1 MRPAGTLA
9 PTRTGAGAVRPGS
22 RGGTGT
28 AVLTAGTAAAVA
40 GAGTAVLTAAAST
53 LVASGPGATTRGPA
67 RPRTQRCEGPVAAVR
82 APARPQDPGAGT
94 DVHATLAALFRAAG
108 ARHRFIPHAPE
119 GRTDRASSLRG
130 HPLAQAAKSIV
141 LRVALGKRRR
151 RYVLAVVPGDRRV
164 DLAAVADLL
173 GGTEASFA
181 VRDVAERMTGSVS
194 GSIAPFVLC
203 SPGLEVLVDEGL
215 TGHDEIFFNTGRLD
229 MSVAL
234 AVSDYLALARPTVAS
249 IAER

>member
-1 MRPAGTLA
+1 MSAATLLPAPAGVGA
-9 PTRTGAGAVRPGS
+9 GVGAGAGVARCRVSAGRLLPSGAAGS
-22 RGGTGT
+22 AHAGGG
-28 AVLTAGTAAAVA
+28 L
-40 GAGTAVLTAAAST
+40 
-53 LVASGPGATTRGPA
+53 
-67 RPRTQRCEGPVAAVR
+67 
-82 APARPQDPGAGT
+82 
-94 DVHATLAALFRAAG
+94 DVHATLAALFRSSG

-119 GRTDRASSLRG
+119 GRTDEASVLRG
-130 HPLAQAAKSIV
+130 HPLAQAAKSLV

-181 VRDVAERMTGSVS
+181 VREVAEQKTGSVS
-194 GSIAPFVLC
+194 GSIAPFVLG
-203 SPGLEVLVDEGL
+203 SPDLEVLVDEGL

-234 AVSDYLALARPTVAS
+234 DVSDYLALARPTVAS